1 MIGGREWKPAMK
13 AGLGATLGLFA
24 GAIGKLFC
32 CVSMM
37 TLFAANVIWR
47 SMQMT

>member
-1 MIGGREWKPAMK
+1 MR

-24 GAIGKLFC
+24 GAIGKIVC

-37 TLFAANVIWR
+37 LLFTINVIWR
-47 SMQMT
+47 SMQAA